1 MAVSERL
8 GRLISHTRRNRWHTV
23 PPARRPVLFVNPRS
37 GGGSA
42 ERERIAEH
50 ARERGI
56 RAVVL
61 DSGQDLSDLVE
72 DAVAD
77 GADALGIAGG
87 DGSLAVIAKA
97 ARREDLPLICV
108 PAGTRNHFAADLGI
122 RRSDLVGS
130 LDAFTDGVERRV
142 DTGEVNGRMFLNNVC
157 LGVYGEAVREQAYRD
172 AKLRTLI
179 ETANAVRTA
188 TTERASVSLMDARG
202 REHPDPAVVI
212 VSNNPYAIGT
222 PRRGARPALDGGRLG
237 IIVIDAPGADQE
249 HPAPSGPRRIS
260 RFRPTDRFARVS
272 TARRSTSTHLCASRS
287 GRRRFAF
294 GSRGPTPTQRGD
306 HDWGD
311 GGPDEGTDD
320 HVPGVVHSDM
330 HPGIGDHRRGRA
342 ERRRHL
348 RCLRRD
354 SGHEGESGG

>member
-8 GRLISHTRRNRWHTV
+8 GRLVSRRHAIAGNRSRA
-23 PPARRPVLFVNPRS
+23 ARRPVLFVNPRS

-42 ERERIAEH
+42 KRERIAEH

-61 DSGQDLSDLVE
+61 DSGQDLSELVE

-130 LDAFTDGVERRV
+130 LGAFTDGVERRIDV
-142 DTGEVNGRMFLNNVC
+142 GEVNGRMFLNNVC

-188 TTERASVSLMDARG
+188 TTEPAPLSIVDARG
-202 REHPDPAVVI
+202 REHPEPAVVI

-222 PRRGARPALDGGRLG
+222 PRRGARPALDGGQLG
-237 IIVIDAPGADQE
+237 IIVIDAPGA
-249 HPAPSGPRRIS
+249 GPRGPGSVWTAPDLEVQAHGPVRAGLDGEAVDLDPPLRFTVRPAALRVRIS
-260 RFRPTDRFARVS
+260 RAHADAVR
-272 TARRSTSTHLCASRS
+272 
-287 GRRRFAF
+287 
-294 GSRGPTPTQRGD
+294 
-306 HDWGD
+306 
-311 GGPDEGTDD
+311 
-320 HVPGVVHSDM
+320 
-330 HPGIGDHRRGRA
+330 
-342 ERRRHL
+342 
-348 RCLRRD
+348 
-354 SGHEGESGG
+354 